1 MSRAAANSGRVLVVE
16 DDEGIREMLKY
27 NLTAAGFSVQE
38 ASDGASGLRTARTS
52 RPDLVLL
59 DLMLPGMSGFDFCR
73 ALRKSSRVPIIIITA
88 KDSEVDKIVGLEL
101 GADDYITKPFSI
113 REVLAR
119 VHAVLRRA
127 QPDANE
133 PKAIPE
139 HDSIGA
145 FSINRAARRV
155 ILDGTDVKLT
165 AREFDLLSYLL
176 AFPGRVHTRDSLLEN
191 VWGRE
196 FTGERKTVDVHI
208 RWLREKFAGRAP
220 FEIVTV
226 RGIGYRLDRQAAQI
240 DIPDSVKESR
250 PAAAKEG
257 AVSDQVWARIF
268 RRHRVEP
275 GDQPLRSAAIH
286 LRNPGHQ
293 RGGACPRPPG
303 RNRGGRAFS
312 RAWCAGNSR
321 RARNRHRAAGGD
333 PERRLRH
340 LGPVRAGPVD
350 PPPHRDPDHRPPELD
365 SISGRHSSA
374 DQPVY
379 GGTGA
384 RGHDPAHPLGG
395 LPRRDPCGAA
405 RPA

>member
-1 MSRAAANSGRVLVVE
+1 MSRSAAAGNSGRVLVVE
-16 DDEGIREMLKY
+16 DDEGIRDMLKY

-38 ASDGASGLRTARTS
+38 ASDGASGLRTARTA

-73 ALRKSSRVPIIIITA
+73 ALRRSSRVPIIIITA

-127 QPDANE
+127 QPEANE

-139 HDSIGA
+139 QDSIGA

-155 ILDGTDVKLT
+155 ILDGADIKLT

-196 FTGERKTVDVHI
+196 FTGDRKTVDVHI
-208 RWLREKFAGRAP
+208 RWLREKFANRAP

-226 RGIGYRLDRQAAQI
+226 RGIGYRLDRQPAPI
-240 DIPDSVKESR
+240 DLAIGTGEPD
-250 PAAAKEG
+250 P
-257 AVSDQVWARIF
+257 
-268 RRHRVEP
+268 
-275 GDQPLRSAAIH
+275 SASKGE
-286 LRNPGHQ
+286 NVG
-293 RGGACPRPPG
+293 
-303 RNRGGRAFS
+303 GGR
-312 RAWCAGNSR
+312 R
-321 RARNRHRAAGGD
+321 
-333 PERRLRH
+333 
-340 LGPVRAGPVD
+340 
-350 PPPHRDPDHRPPELD
+350 
-365 SISGRHSSA
+365 
-374 DQPVY
+374 
-379 GGTGA
+379 
-384 RGHDPAHPLGG
+384 
-395 LPRRDPCGAA
+395 
-405 RPA
+405 

>member
-145 FSINRAARRV
+145 FSIDRAARRV

-240 DIPDSVKESR
+240 DILDSAKVPGPV
-250 PAAAKEG
+250 PAKG
-257 AVSDQVWARIF
+257 
-268 RRHRVEP
+268 
-275 GDQPLRSAAIH
+275 
-286 LRNPGHQ
+286 GHV
-293 RGGACPRPPG
+293 
-303 RNRGGRAFS
+303 GGR
-312 RAWCAGNSR
+312 
-321 RARNRHRAAGGD
+321 
-333 PERRLRH
+333 
-340 LGPVRAGPVD
+340 
-350 PPPHRDPDHRPPELD
+350 
-365 SISGRHSSA
+365 GR
-374 DQPVY
+374 
-379 GGTGA
+379 
-384 RGHDPAHPLGG
+384 
-395 LPRRDPCGAA
+395 
-405 RPA
+405 

>member
-38 ASDGASGLRTARTS
+38 AGDGASGLRTARTS

-133 PKAIPE
+133 PKAVPE

-155 ILDGTDVKLT
+155 ILDGADVKLT

-226 RGIGYRLDRQAAQI
+226 RGIGYRLDRQAAPI
-240 DIPDSVKESR
+240 DILDAAKDST

-257 AVSDQVWARIF
+257 QV
-268 RRHRVEP
+268 
-275 GDQPLRSAAIH
+275 
-286 LRNPGHQ
+286 
-293 RGGACPRPPG
+293 
-303 RNRGGRAFS
+303 GGR
-312 RAWCAGNSR
+312 
-321 RARNRHRAAGGD
+321 
-333 PERRLRH
+333 
-340 LGPVRAGPVD
+340 
-350 PPPHRDPDHRPPELD
+350 
-365 SISGRHSSA
+365 GR
-374 DQPVY
+374 
-379 GGTGA
+379 
-384 RGHDPAHPLGG
+384 
-395 LPRRDPCGAA
+395 
-405 RPA
+405 